1 MNILKYFSIPGFFN
15 APLAVSSIPRIM
27 AGFPLSIILTV
38 VSFFLSLVIGLFLTL
53 AQLNKHRWIH
63 WLARAYISF
72 MRGVP
77 MIVVLFVIYFGFKTD
92 ALPAAIISFTI
103 VSSAFVSE
111 VFRSSFIAIDR
122 GQWEAARSLG
132 LSYMTTI
139 RSIIF
144 PQAFRISI
152 PALGNILLDQF
163 KSTSLAAMITV
174 GEMFMQAQIV
184 AGANQDYMSI
194 YLTIAVIY
202 WFFCTLLTAGQNVLE
217 QHLTYPH

>member
-1 MNILKYFSIPGFFN
+1 
-15 APLAVSSIPRIM
+15 
-27 AGFPLSIILTV
+27 
-38 VSFFLSLVIGLFLTL
+38 
-53 AQLNKHRWIH
+53 
-63 WLARAYISF
+63 
-72 MRGVP
+72 
-77 MIVVLFVIYFGFKTD
+77 
-92 ALPAAIISFTI
+92 
-103 VSSAFVSE
+103 
-111 VFRSSFIAIDR
+111 
-122 GQWEAARSLG
+122 
-132 LSYMTTI
+132 MTTI